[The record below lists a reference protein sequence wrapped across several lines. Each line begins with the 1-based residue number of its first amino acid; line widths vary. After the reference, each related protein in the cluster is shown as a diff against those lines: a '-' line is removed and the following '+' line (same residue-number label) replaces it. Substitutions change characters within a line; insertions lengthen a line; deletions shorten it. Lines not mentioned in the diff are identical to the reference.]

1 MAPETDKMKSCQ
13 CFTAV
18 SKPVKEGYL
27 FRYKKRFFGANWR
40 EEYAVLY
47 EDSSLLW
54 YKSRERRQP
63 EGALMLR
70 CAPELMA
77 VGVFTRAVPRQ
88 PEFPCGTDI
97 RRVIA
102 LGSSATR
109 RVQWFICHSEDD
121 AKAWMTAISNTL
133 PAPPSPVAAEV
144 CCPRAFSL
152 PGHVTNSL
160 DAQCADK
167 RGTGEGRRSL
177 DDLCSGLMLAGAV
190 NEWCHGLGW
199 GCAQGWGGP
208 ASAFDTGYY
217 YSDAV
222 GADAD
227 YDYEADFG
235 DFGGD
240 FGGF

>member
-1 MAPETDKMKSCQ
+1 MQE
-13 CFTAV
+13 
-18 SKPVKEGYL
+18 
-27 FRYKKRFFGANWR
+27 RFFGANWR

-88 PEFPCGTDI
+88 PE
-97 RRVIA
+97 
-102 LGSSATR
+102 
-109 RVQWFICHSEDD
+109 
-121 AKAWMTAISNTL
+121 AWMTAISNT
-133 PAPPSPVAAEV
+133 
-144 CCPRAFSL
+144 
-152 PGHVTNSL
+152 
-160 DAQCADK
+160 
-167 RGTGEGRRSL
+167 
-177 DDLCSGLMLAGAV
+177 
-190 NEWCHGLGW
+190 
-199 GCAQGWGGP
+199 GWGGP